1 MAAEFIG
8 LENTNQN
15 LEKFNFDAI
24 GVYDKKL
31 EKFKRILAEGETESD
46 LILAFNEWCERMLF
60 SNPMNFKTYSVQLY
74 DMPEGAKKLRGT
86 ISFTFA
92 LLAPQMR
99 GNEKNNQPMVAE
111 GYITKRELE
120 LSLENQRLQ
129 FQNDI
134 LQKELAEIDEEEEEE
149 EAQTITGVMQE
160 TLMGK
165 LPELIDLALMS
176 FAPKNMVAPSMAGVN
191 DMNKIIDEFKVINP
205 EIENDLFLLLN
216 LAKTKPALFNMLIQQ
231 LRTM

>member
-8 LENTNQN
+8 LENITQN
-15 LEKFNFDAI
+15 LEKFEFDAI

-31 EKFKRILAEGETESD
+31 EKFKRIIAEGETESD
-46 LILAFNEWCERMLF
+46 LILAFTEWCERMLF
-60 SNPMNFKTYSVQLY
+60 SNPTNFKTYSIQLY

-92 LLAPQMR
+92 LLAPQTKET
-99 GNEKNNQPMVAE
+99 NKNNQPMAD

-120 LSLENQRLQ
+120 LALENQRLQ

-149 EAQTITGVMQE
+149 EEEAQTITGVMQE
-160 TLMGK
+160 QLMGK
-165 LPELIDLALMS
+165 LPQLIDMALLS
-176 FAPKNMVAPSMAGVN
+176 LAPKNSVAPGMAGVN
-191 DMNKIIDEFKVINP
+191 EINNIIDEFKVINP
-205 EIENDLFLLLN
+205 DIENDL
-216 LAKTKPALFNMLIQQ
+216 
-231 LRTM
+231 